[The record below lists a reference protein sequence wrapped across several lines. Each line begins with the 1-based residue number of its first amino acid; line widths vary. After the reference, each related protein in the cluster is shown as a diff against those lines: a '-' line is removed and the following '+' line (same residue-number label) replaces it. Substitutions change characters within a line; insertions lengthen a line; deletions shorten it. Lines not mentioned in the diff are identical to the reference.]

1 MVVQRYN
8 TVFGKPRTAFLFLL
22 AIGITLVFTWLI
34 KGFLISLLVAAVL
47 AGILHPIYRRMAER
61 LGGRES
67 MASAVTVLLSLVVLI
82 IPSLLLLGILVAQ
95 AIDISDSA
103 REWVISQTQES
114 GTLQQQIEM
123 DPTLKRLLPYQDQL
137 MEKAGQLAGTAGTYV
152 AQSTAAGVKVTVQFM
167 LLLFVQ
173 LYAMFY
179 FLIDGRA
186 TLDEALR
193 FTPLSADD
201 KDHLLK
207 TFTSVGRATLKGT
220 LVIGIVQGG
229 LGGLAFWVAGIKGVL
244 FWSAMMAV
252 MSVLPGFGPTVV
264 WVPAVIYLALNGQ
277 TGAAVGVGLWCAI
290 VVGTIDNV
298 LRPRLVGKD
307 TEMPDL
313 LVLLTTLGGLALFGI
328 SGLIIGP
335 IIGALFTTVW
345 RIWGSAID
353 EDRNAVAPAA
363 AENIGD
369 QT

>member
-1 MVVQRYN
+1 
-8 TVFGKPRTAFLFLL
+8 
-22 AIGITLVFTWLI
+22 
-34 KGFLISLLVAAVL
+34 
-47 AGILHPIYRRMAER
+47 
-61 LGGRES
+61 
-67 MASAVTVLLSLVVLI
+67 
-82 IPSLLLLGILVAQ
+82 
-95 AIDISDSA
+95 
-103 REWVISQTQES
+103 
-114 GTLQQQIEM
+114 
-123 DPTLKRLLPYQDQL
+123 
-137 MEKAGQLAGTAGTYV
+137 
-152 AQSTAAGVKVTVQFM
+152 
-167 LLLFVQ
+167 
-173 LYAMFY
+173 
-179 FLIDGRA
+179 
-186 TLDEALR
+186 
-193 FTPLSADD
+193 
-201 KDHLLK
+201 
-207 TFTSVGRATLKGT
+207 
-220 LVIGIVQGG
+220 
-229 LGGLAFWVAGIKGVL
+229 
-244 FWSAMMAV
+244 MMAV

-369 QT
+369 ET